1 MCAGAF
7 AYLTIYGT
15 IFLLT
20 NLPEAS
26 PSGAKPSFAHPVEE
40 VFARILDFYGIA
52 WEYEPRTFP
61 LEWDDEGKVLVA
73 FAPDFYLP
81 EQNLYVELTVLRPK
95 LTLKKNR
102 KLRKMKELYPEV
114 NIKLFK
120 RRELRNMMVRFGMTA
135 EAEMI
140 FGDQAQEWEE

>member
-1 MCAGAF
+1 MSE
-7 AYLTIYGT
+7 TPT
-15 IFLLT
+15 
-20 NLPEAS
+20 PER
-26 PSGAKPSFAHPVEE
+26 PNFVHPVES

-61 LEWDDEGKVLVA
+61 LEWDDGGNVTLA
-73 FAPDFYLP
+73 YSPDFYLP

-95 LTLKKNR
+95 LTMKKNR
-102 KLRKMKELYPEV
+102 KQRKMHELYPDV

-120 RRELRNMMVRFGMTA
+120 RRELRNMMVRFGLND

-140 FGDQAQEWEE
+140 FGTEAQEWVE